1 VHIPAQ
7 PNSSTVEGHGQALA
21 IAALTW
27 LAEDGER
34 LQRFLALSGL
44 GPQNL
49 RRAAEEPG
57 FLVAILDYLA
67 GNEPLLIAFSDHV
80 QHAPDHIMRTRDRL
94 AQENPERDP

>member
-1 VHIPAQ
+1 VYTPARQ
-7 PNSSTVEGHGQALA
+7 NSSTVEGDGQALA
-21 IAALTW
+21 IDALAW

-49 RRAAEEPG
+49 RRAAAEPG

-67 GNEPLLIAFSDHV
+67 GNEPLLIAFSDRV
-80 QHAPDHIMRTRDRL
+80 QHTPDHIMRARDRL
-94 AQENPERDP
+94 AQENPVRDP

>member
-1 VHIPAQ
+1 MPVR
-7 PNSSTVEGHGQALA
+7 PNSSTAEHDGEALA
-21 IAALTW
+21 IDALAW

-80 QHAPDHIMRTRDRL
+80 QRSADHIMRARDRL
-94 AQENPERDP
+94 AQESRARDP